1 MLKTLKHTNTEKH
14 YNRKTKNM
22 KNTHK
27 HKKHGKQEKRQCRK
41 KIKINKAAGPLTK
54 SATSEAAA

>member
-1 MLKTLKHTNTEKH
+1 
-14 YNRKTKNM
+14 M

-41 KIKINKAAGPLTK
+41 KIKINKAAGSLAE
-54 SATSEAAA
+54 SAKSEAVA